1 MSTAPRKSAINGRR
15 VRVPVSHAKTPAD
28 TIDAAPADEDPSTG
42 TDDSISAT
50 PAPVDALSELMTSL
64 QGASSARI
72 NVYRIVKN
80 QPPSYV
86 FECAPESFS
95 LDELRD
101 KYNGGEFR
109 LYVMKDGRLWKNTRV
124 IVEPR
129 QIIHTGTD
137 PSPPTQM
144 FDMMALIR
152 DGFSAQTAAMREI
165 ASGRT
170 GAPSMFSSDNLPAII
185 TAAAAAI
192 TALRPPPP
200 PAAPP
205 PADTTS
211 QALDMFMKG
220 MQIAMDVRDNTPN
233 ADNSIGGML
242 RDALRSPVVAAAVQA
257 SIAPPQPAPR
267 PAPRPALP
275 PGQPQTQQPPVSHAK
290 TDAPADQ
297 PANPENAMLAY
308 YLGFLSQKAAAGA
321 DAELYADFVL
331 DNLSDEQLTPMI
343 ARGPLLIDDFIAVHP
358 GVAAHREWFEKLI
371 QAVTDAMTPDEE
383 PSEHQPSAPEAPN
396 AAHAAP
402 TVVLGN
408 APE

>member
-1 MSTAPRKSAINGRR
+1 MSTVPRKTALNGRR
-15 VRVPVSHAKTPAD
+15 VRIPVSHAKTSSD
-28 TIDAAPADEDPSTG
+28 VIDAAPETDDAAAG
-42 TDDSISAT
+42 ADDSIAAV

-64 QGASSARI
+64 QGASTARI

-129 QIIHTGTD
+129 QIIHNGTD

-152 DGFSAQTAAMREI
+152 DGFSAQTTAMREI
-165 ASGRT
+165 AAGRSGS
-170 GAPSMFSSDNLPAII
+170 SMFSSMDLPAII

-192 TALRPPPP
+192 TALRPPPAPPP
-200 PAAPP
+200 PAAP
-205 PADTTS
+205 DTTS

-220 MQIAMDVRDNTPN
+220 MQIAMDVRDSTPSG
-233 ADNSIGGML
+233 DNSIGGML

-257 SIAPPQPAPR
+257 SIAQPQPAPR

-275 PGQPQTQQPPVSHAK
+275 PGQPQAQQPPVSHAK
-290 TDAPADQ
+290 TDAAPDQ
-297 PANPENAMLAY
+297 PANPENAVLSY

-321 DAELYADFVL
+321 DADLYADFVL

-343 ARGPLLIDDFIAVHP
+343 ARGPLLIDDFIAVSP
-358 GVAAHREWFEKLI
+358 GVATHREWFEKLI
-371 QAVTDAMTPDEE
+371 QAVTEAMTPDEE
-383 PSEHQPSAPEAPN
+383 PLDHQPPVPEASD
-396 AAHAAP
+396 AAYAAP

-408 APE
+408 APQ